1 MRKFI
6 AAVAITAFSILP
18 VVSAANVAE
27 AKPKAAKTCIVTH
40 TVVIGGRTFIKT
52 ETVNC
57 NA

>member
-1 MRKFI
+1 MRKFV
-6 AAVAITAFSILP
+6 AAAAIVAFSAFP
-18 VVSAANVAE
+18 VVTSTTVAE

-40 TVVIGGRTFIKT
+40 TVVIGGKTFIKT